1 LAFPSQWTRNELDA
15 GSANFLNISAS
26 DIHKRD
32 RTRATETKRRQTFEK
47 RDRCLE
53 RVHELER
60 KLLISSR
67 WTPESPEWAAA
78 TEKVQQRNYR
88 RAVDILEALVVSRL
102 FELTKMNMSDICA
115 SYLLHSHQP
124 LIIMS
129 GYKLRQHIAKSLQSR
144 SHAIKKALEKYNE
157 AAATHDPPA
166 PALTWEQVVDYAFL
180 SDFDLLRDARQ
191 DVREKPWACPINRVL
206 RDQYFK
212 VERAQE
218 DIKRLDVEIR
228 RVITYI
234 VDETEFL
241 RAKEAV
247 LVKSNPIFA
256 HQISV
261 YRMERGR
268 ANSLHVQRFEKLAKH
283 SRFTGDI
290 TPGQSV
296 LPLNPRV
303 VQQEKQAEHGSEP
316 LGLCPDDD
324 FLSDPEDDDLVL
336 SDITYKLLS
345 ISTDQDSQYQ
355 SSSEE

>member
-1 LAFPSQWTRNELDA
+1 M
-15 GSANFLNISAS
+15 S
-26 DIHKRD
+26 DIHQRD
-32 RTRATETKRRQTFEK
+32 RTRVIETKRRQTFEK

-60 KLLISSR
+60 KLLIRSR

-78 TEKVQQRNYR
+78 AEKVQQRDYR
-88 RAVDILEALVVSRL
+88 RALDILEALVVSRL

-115 SYLLHSHQP
+115 SYSLHLHQP

-129 GYKLRQHIAKSLQSR
+129 GYKLRRHIAKSLQSR

-157 AAATHDPPA
+157 AAAAHDA

-206 RDQYFK
+206 RDQYLK
-212 VERAQE
+212 VERAHE
-218 DIKRLDVEIR
+218 EIKRLNVEIR

-241 RAKEAV
+241 RAKEAI
-247 LVKSNPIFA
+247 LAKSNPIFA

-268 ANSLHVQRFEKLAKH
+268 ANALHVQRFEKLAKNPQ
-283 SRFTGDI
+283 FTGNI
-290 TPGQSV
+290 TPGRSV
-296 LPLNPRV
+296 LSINPMT
-303 VQQEKQAEHGSEP
+303 VQQEKQAERGHGSESP
-316 LGLCPDDD
+316 ELCPDDD
-324 FLSDPEDDDLVL
+324 FMLDPEDDDLVL

-345 ISTDQDSQYQ
+345 ISTDQDNHYQ
-355 SSSEE
+355 SSPEE